1 MSICR
6 SPIYK
11 SDTEYENV
19 MSKFMSSDTISETDF
34 NESIHKTYFTNPK
47 DFVLAMSISKTY
59 PAAISS
65 DKIERIPI
73 ESPYITTTL
82 MDYNFNG
89 YCASISF
96 TGNRNFTNFRK
107 KYQYVHIFMK
117 LFFSIC
123 FI

>member
-19 MSKFMSSDTISETDF
+19 MSKLMSSDTISETDF

-107 KYQYVHIFMK
+107 NINMFTS
-117 LFFSIC
+117 L
-123 FI
+123 